1 VLNRDQST
9 SIFNPEKWN
18 DDSLVVDPWKR
29 TVYTKQEFLL
39 VNSPANF
46 YGLNDRIQ
54 GETEIIVQHNESVIS
69 FLLFEGLELKEEET
83 ILSSLDSP
91 QLPTLYCLK
100 SISLNSSLA
109 VNLIAAL
116 SLETPCVFSM
126 SEIRLIIQ
134 DRNMFILSSTSS

>member
-46 YGLNDRIQ
+46 YGKPIYQ
-54 GETEIIVQHNESVIS
+54 
-69 FLLFEGLELKEEET
+69 
-83 ILSSLDSP
+83 
-91 QLPTLYCLK
+91 K
-100 SISLNSSLA
+100 SKSN
-109 VNLIAAL
+109 
-116 SLETPCVFSM
+116 FSK
-126 SEIRLIIQ
+126 
-134 DRNMFILSSTSS
+134 